1 MAIPK
6 LRNPGS
12 TARTQ
17 YAVDA
22 VLVTPSDS
30 ADLSSVSRALSLEVA
45 GNLRILTQDGTDIV
59 IPGLAAGIMHPI
71 GAQRIFSTNTTATGI
86 VAYF

>member
-1 MAIPK
+1 MAVPK
-6 LRNPGS
+6 LRNPS
-12 TARTQ
+12 TTARTQ

-22 VLVTPSDS
+22 VLVVESDTV
-30 ADLSSVSRALSLEVA
+30 DLSSVCRAISIEVA
-45 GNLRILTQDGTDIV
+45 GDLRILTQDGVDIV